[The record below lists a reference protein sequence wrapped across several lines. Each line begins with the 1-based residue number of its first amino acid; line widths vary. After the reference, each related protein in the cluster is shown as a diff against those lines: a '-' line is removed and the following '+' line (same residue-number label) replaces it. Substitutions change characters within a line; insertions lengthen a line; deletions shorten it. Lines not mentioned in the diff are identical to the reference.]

1 MTTETL
7 SRHLAP
13 SVAAAHLRP
22 YLRGSM
28 IRFLSSLLV
37 AIALLLSPLAMVNGA
52 AMAMPHMAATGTVEM
67 SADGHCAGEE
77 APVDEEKAPAK
88 ASCAS
93 ACAAVPAASPVFL
106 EDVAVTREAIGLRG
120 PQVLSG
126 ICPEGETPPPRIVRE
141 I

>member
-7 SRHLAP
+7 SRLSAP
-13 SVAAAHLRP
+13 SVAAGRMRP

-37 AIALLLSPLAMVNGA
+37 AIALLLSPLAMENGA
-52 AMAMPHMAATGTVEM
+52 AMAVPHAAAAGTVEM
-67 SADGHCAGEE
+67 VADGHCAGEH

-88 ASCAS
+88 AGCAS
-93 ACAAVPAASPVFL
+93 ACAAVPAVPPVFL
-106 EDVAVTREAIGLRG
+106 EDAAQVREAIGLRG
-120 PQVLSG
+120 SQVLSG
-126 ICPEGETPPPRIVRE
+126 IHPEGETPPPRITRE